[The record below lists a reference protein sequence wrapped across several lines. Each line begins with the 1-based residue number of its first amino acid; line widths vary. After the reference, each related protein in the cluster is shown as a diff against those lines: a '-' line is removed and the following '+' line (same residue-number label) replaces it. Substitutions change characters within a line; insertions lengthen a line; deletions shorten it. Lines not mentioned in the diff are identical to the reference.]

1 MKARAQGHSVAEV
14 GGDTF
19 IENFSKCHG
28 GMSHHTNP
36 HSSSAECCVKAR
48 ARGHSVAEVGGD
60 TFTENFSKGY
70 GGMSHHTIPPAPR
83 NVL

>member
-1 MKARAQGHSVAEV
+1 MKAS
-14 GGDTF
+14 
-19 IENFSKCHG
+19 
-28 GMSHHTNP
+28 P
-36 HSSSAECCVKAR
+36 SSAECCVKAR